1 MKYMVKKEL
10 IWVGLICW
18 ASMTFALPVKEVR
31 VVDATGKTYDIS
43 SVEAHTS
50 YAVGDEVIDRKA
62 LVEAMALDVGSMRD
76 SGRYSYVDASIQLED
91 DGVVLI
97 YEVEAKQRLRRIE
110 IRGAVELGSKRVR
123 EKSELVLGALVDD
136 SDFEAAVTKIK
147 TAYQEFWYPNV
158 AIEWTAVVD
167 SDLGIVD
174 LLIEIVEE
182 QKIGIRKIRFSGNHL
197 VESDKL
203 RQLLTQKEK
212 SFFSFIH
219 DKGRYEAIWQ
229 EMDRFAIQKFYL
241 DRGFLD
247 VEVFPAELDK
257 QDPLN
262 ATLTYAIQEGRHY
275 RIGNVI
281 VSGARKVDQAAL
293 ENRVTLQAEEPASR
307 QRIEAASEVIRAYYG
322 DRGYVST
329 RVNPVLNADPLA
341 GIVHVDFQI
350 REGRQGSISRV
361 HILGN
366 ERTKDEVIRR
376 ELVVLPGEIY
386 NRSRL
391 KTSENRLR
399 NLNYFETVS
408 VNAAPSGDRDE
419 YDVAVVV
426 KEKPT
431 GQFNAGVGISS
442 VDSLVGFVELSQG
455 NFDWRAWPPVGGGQK
470 FQARAQLGTERND
483 VELSFTEPWFLDR
496 KLSFGASVYHRESR
510 YFSDVYDQKTDG
522 IRLSLGQPFSKNTRH
537 SLAYKIEQ
545 FDVYDVADTASDAI
559 KNEAGKRLS
568 SGIEYTLSYDSRN
581 RYFGATRGLR
591 ATVSP
596 YVSGGLLGGETD
608 IYGLQIKG
616 THHAP
621 LIGGMVFTTRVQTES
636 VDTFG
641 DSAFV
646 PIFDRLFLG
655 GSYTLRG
662 YEYREVGPRDE
673 DINSDSIGG
682 NTYAFAS
689 TELTF
694 PLWDNV
700 RGAVFYDWGFVNK
713 EAWDFDVG
721 MYNDNY
727 GVGLRLSLPGF
738 PLQLDYAWPIQYH
751 EERGETGKPRFN
763 FLLGHTY

>member
-1 MKYMVKKEL
+1 MKYMVKKRL
-10 IWVGLICW
+10 ILICLACW
-18 ASMTFALPVKEVR
+18 AGMSVAIPVKEVR
-31 VVDATGKTYDIS
+31 VVDAEGNLYDIS
-43 SVEAHTS
+43 SVQAHTT
-50 YAVGDEVIDRKA
+50 YAVGDEVTDRKA
-62 LVEAMALDVGSMRD
+62 LVDAIALDVASMRD

-91 DGVVLI
+91 DGVILL
-97 YEVEAKQRLRRIE
+97 YEVVAKQRLRRIE
-110 IRGAVELGSKRVR
+110 IRGAKQLGSKRVR

-136 SDFEAAVTKIK
+136 SDFEAAVTKIN
-147 TAYQEFWYPNV
+147 TAYQEYWYPNV
-158 AIEWTAVVD
+158 AIEWSAIVD
-167 SDLGIVD
+167 RELGIVD
-174 LLIEIVEE
+174 LLIEIDEA
-182 QKIGIRKIRFSGNHL
+182 QKIGIKKIKFSGNHL
-197 VESDKL
+197 IKSDQL

-212 SFFSFIH
+212 SFFSFIN

-229 EMDRFAIQKFYL
+229 EMDRFAIQNYYL

-262 ATLTYAIQEGRHY
+262 ATLAYTIEEGRHY
-275 RIGNVI
+275 RIGNVVI
-281 VSGARKVDQAAL
+281 SGARVADQTEL
-293 ENRVTLQAEEPASR
+293 SNRISLQAEEPASR
-307 QRIEAASEVIRAYYG
+307 RRIEAASEVIRAYFG
-322 DRGYVST
+322 DRYIAT
-329 RVNPVLNADPLA
+329 RVNPVLDADPLK
-341 GIVHVDFQI
+341 GLVHVDFQI

-361 HILGN
+361 NILGN

-386 NRSRL
+386 NRSRI

-399 NLNYFETVS
+399 NLNYFESVS
-408 VNAAPSGDRDE
+408 VKAVPTSDRDE

-455 NFDWRAWPPVGGGQK
+455 NFDWRSWPPVGGGQK

-483 VELSFTEPWFLDR
+483 LELSFTEPWFLDR
-496 KLSFGASVYHRESR
+496 KLSLGVSVYHRESR

-522 IRLSLGQPFSKNTRH
+522 MRLSLGQPLFQKYAPFTRIKWSNLMCIMWPIQLLMRSKMKPENDCLVGLNIPYLMIQGIAILEQREDCAPRYRPISAEV
-537 SLAYKIEQ
+537 SLA
-545 FDVYDVADTASDAI
+545 V
-559 KNEAGKRLS
+559 KRIFMGFKS
-568 SGIEYTLSYDSRN
+568 
-581 RYFGATRGLR
+581 
-591 ATVSP
+591 
-596 YVSGGLLGGETD
+596 
-608 IYGLQIKG
+608 KG
-616 THHAP
+616 THHTP
-621 LIGGMVFTTRVQTES
+621 LIGGMVFTTRVQAES

-641 DSAFV
+641 ESAFV
-646 PIFDRLFLG
+646 PIFDRLFIG

-662 YEYREVGPRDE
+662 YEYREVGPRDTG
-673 DINSDSIGG
+673 NTDSIGG

-700 RGAVFYDWGFVNK
+700 RGALFYDWGFVNQ
-713 EAWDFDVG
+713 EAWDFDAG

>member
-1 MKYMVKKEL
+1 MKYMVKKRL
-10 IWVGLICW
+10 ILICLACW
-18 ASMTFALPVKEVR
+18 AGMSVAIPVKEVR
-31 VVDATGKTYDIS
+31 VVDAEGNLYDIS
-43 SVEAHTS
+43 SVQAHTT
-50 YAVGDEVIDRKA
+50 YAVGDEVTDRKA
-62 LVEAMALDVGSMRD
+62 LVDAIALDVASMRD
-76 SGRYSYVDASIQLED
+76 SGRYSYVDASIQLEG
-91 DGVVLI
+91 DGVILL
-97 YEVEAKQRLRRIE
+97 YEVVAKQRLRRIE
-110 IRGAVELGSKRVR
+110 IRGAKQLGSKRVR

-136 SDFEAAVTKIK
+136 SDFEAAVTKIN
-147 TAYQEFWYPNV
+147 TAYQEYWYPNV
-158 AIEWTAVVD
+158 AIEWSAIVD
-167 SDLGIVD
+167 RELGIVD
-174 LLIEIVEE
+174 LLIEIDEA
-182 QKIGIRKIRFSGNHL
+182 QKIGIKKIRFSGNHL
-197 VESDKL
+197 IKSDQL
-203 RQLLTQKEK
+203 RPLLNQKEK
-212 SFFSFIH
+212 GFFSFIN

-229 EMDRFAIQKFYL
+229 EMDRFAIQNYYL

-257 QDPLN
+257 RDPLN
-262 ATLTYAIQEGRHY
+262 ATLAYTIQEGRHY
-275 RIGNVI
+275 RIGNVVI
-281 VSGARKVDQAAL
+281 SGARVADQTAL
-293 ENRVTLQAEEPASR
+293 SNRISLQAEEPASR
-307 QRIEAASEVIRAYYG
+307 RRIEAASEVIRAYFG
-322 DRGYVST
+322 DRGYIAT
-329 RVNPVLNADPLA
+329 RVNPVLDADPLE
-341 GIVHVDFQI
+341 GLVHVDFKI

-361 HILGN
+361 NILGN

-386 NRSRL
+386 NRSRI

-408 VNAAPSGDRDE
+408 VKAVPTSDRDE

-455 NFDWRAWPPVGGGQK
+455 NFDWRSWPPVGGGQK

-483 VELSFTEPWFLDR
+483 LELSFTEPWFLDR
-496 KLSFGASVYHRESR
+496 KLSLGVSVYHRESR

-522 IRLSLGQPFSKNTRH
+522 MRLSLGQPLSKNTRH
-537 SLAYKIEQ
+537 SLAYKLEQ
-545 FDVYDVADTASDAI
+545 FDVYNVADTASDAI
-559 KNEAGKRLS
+559 KDEAGKRLS
-568 SGIEYTLSYDSRN
+568 SGLEYTLSYDSRN

-596 YVSGGLLGGETD
+596 YISGGLFGGETD
-608 IYGLQIKG
+608 MYGLQIKG
-616 THHAP
+616 THHTP
-621 LIGGMVFTTRVQTES
+621 LIGGMVFTTRVQAES

-641 DSAFV
+641 ESAFV
-646 PIFDRLFLG
+646 PIFDRLFIG

-662 YEYREVGPRDE
+662 YEYREVGPRDTG
-673 DINSDSIGG
+673 NTDSIGG

-700 RGAVFYDWGFVNK
+700 RGALFYDWGFVNQ
-713 EAWDFDVG
+713 EAWDFDAG